1 MHFLI
6 WCHFDYYQKKNQV
19 WLHFVIPQFAICVK
33 THIFGR
39 VTSVAFP
46 QNFQTRKLDK
56 ISVILCNSFVTKVKK
71 RKVQCKFSGE
81 DHHYERVKHA
91 RNHGQFQAAKSGVS
105 WKNIIGNLR
114 HQKVII
120 LLKRALR
127 ICLREGLFN
136 IRSFNRWRSL
146 KIFNNSLFICMFIYL
161 FFYLF
166 LYLFIN
172 YLLIIYSFIKT
183 LFKSKINHEIDKNMY
198 KVNRKY
204 NIFNTVSTLHK
215 SLTVG

>member
-1 MHFLI
+1 M
-6 WCHFDYYQKKNQV
+6 
-19 WLHFVIPQFAICVK
+19 
-33 THIFGR
+33 
-39 VTSVAFP
+39 
-46 QNFQTRKLDK
+46 K
-56 ISVILCNSFVTKVKK
+56 IIT
-71 RKVQCKFSGE
+71 
-81 DHHYERVKHA
+81 YERVKHA
-91 RNHGQFQAAKSGVS
+91 RVHGQFQAAKSRVS

-204 NIFNTVSTLHK
+204 NIFNTLCQRCTNL
-215 SLTVG
+215 